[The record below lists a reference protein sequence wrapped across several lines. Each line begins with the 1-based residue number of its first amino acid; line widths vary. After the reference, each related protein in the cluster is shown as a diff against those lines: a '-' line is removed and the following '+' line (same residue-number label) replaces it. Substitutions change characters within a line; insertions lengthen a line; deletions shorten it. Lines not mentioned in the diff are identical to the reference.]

1 MVHHVSDAD
10 EVDVVRGHPHSEITL
25 RNSKDEVL
33 TFFTANGAN
42 FQGLN
47 ECSPVVRVNNSVA
60 NAKSHG
66 VKPLSESLG
75 YHVTTRLNSCRYPPL
90 VTTTR
95 LNLTPRR
102 SALLI
107 GACALAAAPLLA
119 GCFNGPDATTTTQ
132 SSMNSGN
139 GTQQIVGDLRI
150 ENATLITGPEGS
162 ASGTLITT
170 LVNTGREHDHLVG
183 LTING
188 VPAYITPGAGEL
200 APSAAVNFG
209 YDSDFW
215 LNTYDLIIASS
226 AFVPV
231 TMQFERAGTTSFS
244 VLSVPAVG
252 SYEGI
257 APNPA
262 SAPR

>member
-1 MVHHVSDAD
+1 M
-10 EVDVVRGHPHSEITL
+10 
-25 RNSKDEVL
+25 
-33 TFFTANGAN
+33 
-42 FQGLN
+42 
-47 ECSPVVRVNNSVA
+47 
-60 NAKSHG
+60 
-66 VKPLSESLG
+66 
-75 YHVTTRLNSCRYPPL
+75 
-90 VTTTR
+90 TR

-102 SALLI
+102 TALLI
-107 GACALAAAPLLA
+107 GACALATVPLLA

-170 LVNTGREHDHLVG
+170 LVNTGRERDTLVG
-183 LTING
+183 VSING

-200 APSAAVNFG
+200 APGAAVNFG
-209 YDSDFW
+209 YDGDFW
-215 LNTYDLIIASS
+215 LNTYDLNIASS

-244 VLSVPAVG
+244 VLSVPATG

-262 SAPR
+262 SAPQQ